1 MPTTQ
6 DGWSVD
12 SIISKTSLQ
21 MEEVSTVERYK
32 HTHIHTHYIHTYTN
46 TNLDFKHYNNRTILM

>member
-32 HTHIHTHYIHTYTN
+32 HTHTYTH
-46 TNLDFKHYNNRTILM
+46 TTYTHTQTQI